1 MIKGLGIDICDV
13 KKLARAMKKNKK
25 FSKRVYSAA
34 ELKYCSSKRNSLL
47 SLAGRFAA
55 KEAFIKA
62 VGDDKSI
69 RLSEIEIV
77 NDRHGKP
84 AIRLGP
90 KIKAVL
96 KRKKAKSLSL
106 SITHTD
112 SAAAAVCLLC

>member
-1 MIKGLGIDICDV
+1 
-13 KKLARAMKKNKK
+13 
-25 FSKRVYSAA
+25 
-34 ELKYCSSKRNSLL
+34 
-47 SLAGRFAA
+47 
-55 KEAFIKA
+55 
-62 VGDDKSI
+62 
-69 RLSEIEIV
+69 V